1 MQLRHAQIQGSLPD
15 ASEPQSRWECVPLI
29 LLLGAGSHAAV
40 QSIGALEPEL
50 HSRGV
55 APVVFSLIALAPHA
69 FSLLM
74 PTVWGDAFTRC
85 EPAAILLA
93 PGLLVGGQATI
104 LLGLLQR
111 GPLSLALLCL
121 GFAAFSASRA
131 GIAVVQYAVLAR
143 CLHFSKLVFG
153 LCATTVTTHAIGAAV
168 QLLVPQLLKRGGL
181 QAVEFALLLPALA
194 GLISGVALCVRLPPP
209 PPPPPPPTPE
219 EPSSLGSCSALPL
232 HPAPEGATRP
242 PPALHAHRRFHG
254 PVHRLRRPHPARLR
268 LRRPVPRLR
277 AGSACEVEGEES
289 HPAARRLAPSSP
301 PPAASRPSPAPPPPA
316 RFAPPPPSVSSGAAP
331 STRPTCPTCPLP
343 PTLRPSQAILHARP
357 APLLRLAHERAAAV
371 ARAHAARRWRARRL
385 QQDGSP
391 PRPPAPRPRLRRRHR
406 ARRRRVTRDADALRH
421 HAADGDLR
429 RGAAAAARGRRLVGG
444 AAAREGD
451 HSRLVGLARR
461 YSQPRRR
468 RHRRA
473 AAATR
478 AGEADTHS
486 PYRSQAPP
494 RCPPSSARPRPL
506 PQVPLIVGA
515 RAVPRVYGVLESCYI
530 AGLTVSGLL
539 MGAARQWAGGYRG
552 ALWLLALVLLV
563 SVAVCAALRRIV
575 RLQQAAAEREGA
587 RRHPLRQGGRDLE
600 LPERTSERTAS
611 LDDTRRALHV
621 ALLPPSPTRELW
633 QSAGRRASS
642 LDSPSR
648 RAASMEAR
656 ALIGRS
662 QSMLAA

>member
-316 RFAPPPPSVSSGAAP
+316 RFAPPALGQLRSRSLHPPHLPHLPPPSDPPPLAGDPSRSARSTPSPRSRTGCCSRKGSRRATLARSSP
-331 STRPTCPTCPLP
+331 STRWQPSSSS
-343 PTLRPSQAILHARP
+343 RPSPSPAPPPQSPPPPRHAR
-357 APLLRLAHERAAAV
+357 R
-371 ARAHAARRWRARRL
+371 
-385 QQDGSP
+385 
-391 PRPPAPRPRLRRRHR
+391 
-406 ARRRRVTRDADALRH
+406 
-421 HAADGDLR
+421 
-429 RGAAAAARGRRLVGG
+429 
-444 AAAREGD
+444 
-451 HSRLVGLARR
+451 
-461 YSQPRRR
+461 
-468 RHRRA
+468 
-473 AAATR
+473 
-478 AGEADTHS
+478 
-486 PYRSQAPP
+486 
-494 RCPPSSARPRPL
+494 
-506 PQVPLIVGA
+506 
-515 RAVPRVYGVLESCYI
+515 
-530 AGLTVSGLL
+530 
-539 MGAARQWAGGYRG
+539 
-552 ALWLLALVLLV
+552 
-563 SVAVCAALRRIV
+563 
-575 RLQQAAAEREGA
+575 
-587 RRHPLRQGGRDLE
+587 
-600 LPERTSERTAS
+600 
-611 LDDTRRALHV
+611 
-621 ALLPPSPTRELW
+621 
-633 QSAGRRASS
+633 
-642 LDSPSR
+642 
-648 RAASMEAR
+648 
-656 ALIGRS
+656 
-662 QSMLAA
+662 